1 MSAEDSRAPPRDADP
16 EVAVEVV
23 YALPDEQ
30 RIVSVA
36 LTPGLTAGDAV
47 RRSGLLEAFPE
58 IERPLVLGLFG
69 EPIGEDRL
77 LVAGDRVEI
86 SRPLARDPRDLR
98 RERVAQ
104 GTGTSAARKKPAK
117 R

>member
-1 MSAEDSRAPPRDADP
+1 MSAGFVRPARSGDPDA
-16 EVAVEVV
+16 AVEVV

-30 RIVSVA
+30 RVVSVP

-69 EPIGEDRL
+69 EPIAEDHL
-77 LVAGDRVEI
+77 LAAGDRVEI
-86 SRPLARDPRDLR
+86 SRPLVRDPRDLR
-98 RERVAQ
+98 RERVAR
-104 GTGTSAARKKPAK
+104 GIGVAGKK